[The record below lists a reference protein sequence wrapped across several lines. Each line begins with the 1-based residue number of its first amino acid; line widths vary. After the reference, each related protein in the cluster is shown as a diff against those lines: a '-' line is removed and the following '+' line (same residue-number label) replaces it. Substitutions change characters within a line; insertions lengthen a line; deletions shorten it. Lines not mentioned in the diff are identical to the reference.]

1 MYFFFKF
8 SDAKL
13 EQNQVAGF
21 LTLLRHM
28 LQTSSTN
35 RDTFTRI
42 NGAATIGAILQK
54 VSQSL
59 TLAVVRWPTASEN

>member
-1 MYFFFKF
+1 
-8 SDAKL
+8 
-13 EQNQVAGF
+13 
-21 LTLLRHM
+21 M

-59 TLAVVRWPTASEN
+59 TLAVVGGPQPVKIDSDQ